1 MEAFANVLMI
11 LFIVIVALIVLGVII
26 FGIYFLGFDRR
37 QRKHSI
43 LRNYPLLGRMR
54 YFLEKIGPEFRQ
66 YWFNADDEG
75 RPFSRDEYETIVRS
89 AKYKE
94 DEIGFGSK
102 RNFEA
107 AGHYIRNDM
116 FPKLT
121 GELAV
126 DREAVTLT
134 KKYVLVKDPLFTNRV
149 ERSESDESLAYL
161 LRDEDAVVLGPNC
174 EHPFVVKSL
183 IGMSGMSYGALG
195 KNAITALSKG
205 IALAEGAW
213 MNTGEGGLSPYHLEG
228 GADIMMQIGPGLFG
242 VRDANGQ
249 LDVAELR
256 EKAKIPQ
263 IRAFEVKLAQGA
275 KVRGGH
281 IDGEK
286 VTPEIAAIRRL
297 EPYKTIDS
305 PNRFNEFDTVEKM
318 MDFVQLVQRTTKKP
332 VGVKIVV
339 GGLDSVVPLARYM
352 KETGKGPDFITVDG
366 GEGGTGATFQEL
378 ADGVGLPLKSALPIV
393 QQTLVSF
400 GVRDRVKVIASGRL
414 FTPDRVV
421 VALAM
426 GADLCHIARG
436 LMIAAGCIQT
446 LKCHTNTCPVGVAT
460 TDPELE
466 KALVVDEKKF
476 RIANYMTTLRGGLF
490 RLSAAAGLTSPAY
503 FDARHVMYKDEQ
515 GVVYPLEQTMREI
528 ANQLEYYVRDEAV
541 APSRAGGD

>member
-11 LFIVIVALIVLGVII
+11 MFIVIVALIVLGII
-26 FGIYFLGFDRR
+26 VFAIYFLGFDRR

-54 YFLEKIGPEFRQ
+54 YFFEKIGPELRQ
-66 YWFNADDEG
+66 YWFHGDNEG

-102 RNFEA
+102 RNFDA
-107 AGHYIRNDM
+107 AGHFIRNDM
-116 FPKLT
+116 FPKLVS
-121 GELAV
+121 ELAV
-126 DREAVTLT
+126 DREAITLT
-134 KKYVLVKDPLFTNRV
+134 KKYVLIKDPLFTNRV
-149 ERSESDESLAYL
+149 EISQDDKSLAYL
-161 LRDEDAVVLGPNC
+161 LRDEDTVVLGPNC
-174 EHPFVVKSL
+174 EHPFYVKSL

-205 IALAEGAW
+205 IAMAEGSW
-213 MNTGEGGLSPYHLEG
+213 MNTGEGGLSPYHLKG
-228 GADIMMQIGPGLFG
+228 GVDIMMQIGPGLFG
-242 VRDANGQ
+242 VRDADGK
-249 LDVAELR
+249 LDLAELGQ
-256 EKAKIPQ
+256 KAKLENV
-263 IRAFEVKLAQGA
+263 RAFEIKLGQGA

-286 VTPEIAAIRRL
+286 VTPEIAEIRRV
-297 EPYKTIDS
+297 EPYQTIDS
-305 PNRFNEFDTVEKM
+305 PNRFNEFKSVEEM
-318 MDFVQLVQRTTKKP
+318 MEFVELVQHTTKKP

-339 GGLDSVVPLARYM
+339 GGVDSVIPLAKYM

-366 GEGGTGATFQEL
+366 AEGGTGATYQEL

-393 QQTLVSF
+393 HQTLSF
-400 GVRDRVKVIASGRL
+400 YGVRDKVKIIASGRL

-466 KALVVDEKKF
+466 KALVIEEKKY
-476 RIANYMTTLRGGLF
+476 RIANYITTLRGGLF
-490 RLSAAAGLTSPAY
+490 RLSAAAGLTSPAE

-515 GVVYPLEQTMREI
+515 GVVYPLGQTMHDIQR
-528 ANQLEYYVRDEAV
+528 QLESYANTSVSEAAVVRK
-541 APSRAGGD
+541 